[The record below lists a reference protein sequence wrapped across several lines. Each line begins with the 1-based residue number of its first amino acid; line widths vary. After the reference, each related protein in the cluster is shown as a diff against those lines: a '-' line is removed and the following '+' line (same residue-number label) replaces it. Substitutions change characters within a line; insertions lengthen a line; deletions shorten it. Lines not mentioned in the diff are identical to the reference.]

1 MNGRSTRQVLY
12 GTTVEEVRWRE
23 CVSYVNSNME
33 SAVGSLYVREAFPRD
48 SKDAVGALC
57 SVCLWPLPTGT
68 LPVVG
73 GGTGHSPPP
82 HRVTPGSQCQDPAGP
97 PAARVCPGDTGEH
110 TFAWC
115 PVTWGGQ
122 RPHPQPYRPVLE
134 RPTGHTGCES
144 RGGQAL
150 GSPRRTP
157 SSQDPCPGRGGA
169 FHTPSPNIT
178 AGTRLWT
185 DPCRDPNAGHTG

>member
-1 MNGRSTRQVLY
+1 MGALRGRCSTARPWRRCAGENVSA
-12 GTTVEEVRWRE
+12 TSTSRRPFPETARMRWVPGAQSVCGPSPQGR
-23 CVSYVNSNME
+23 C
-33 SAVGSLYVREAFPRD
+33 PWW
-48 SKDAVGALC
+48 VGAR
-57 SVCLWPLPTGT
+57 VTA
-68 LPVVG
+68 
-73 GGTGHSPPP
+73 PPP

-97 PAARVCPGDTGEH
+97 PAARVRPGDTGEH

-122 RPHPQPYRPVLE
+122 RPHPQPYRPVWE